1 MIIRRCSQPTPEL
14 QSDARPVSDPM
25 GGDLAVYRATTD
37 ELEREIRRVLDR
49 IAAQRGSGP
58 T

>member
-1 MIIRRCSQPTPEL
+1 
-14 QSDARPVSDPM
+14 M
-25 GGDLAVYRATTD
+25 GGDLSVYRATTD